1 METGRTRSGATHA
14 KGGKKLSI
22 KRRERPRRLSGTK
35 TSPSTVRSA
44 ERNGAPLIFIATR
57 QGRTDCREYRGALAA
72 TESAAI
78 RMRIERNGQDS
89 FPRFS
94 DRSLRQIDRSVDRSR
109 ISKFAISPREEPDE
123 LSARQR
129 EIPHAH
135 LIRAEMKCRGGV
147 FTREQSRLFVPCR
160 SVALERRVSA
170 RRPAPTRR
178 SNYN

>member
-44 ERNGAPLIFIATR
+44 ERNGVPLIFIATR

-94 DRSLRQIDRSVDRSR
+94 DRSVDRSR

-135 LIRAEMKCRGGV
+135 LIRAEMKCRGGLYARTKPIV
-147 FTREQSRLFVPCR
+147 C
-160 SVALERRVSA
+160 SVSECGS
-170 RRPAPTRR
+170 
-178 SNYN
+178 